1 MIALL
6 GIGQRRA
13 VWDTYVLL
21 FGGSIGSYI
30 KLYKERLSET
40 GSSLIN
46 YRLILIT
53 LPLLLSGAVLGVM
66 MGKFLPKI
74 IVGILLFLILLQV
87 IIKTNRSY
95 KNSFNK
101 NFIIVAIFNPL
112 WKNTSGCCEFNSN
125 WIKSG
130 LNVSF

>member
-46 YRLILIT
+46 YRLILIA

-74 IVGILLFLILLQV
+74 IVGILLFMILLQV
-87 IIKTNRSY
+87 IKKTNRSY
-95 KNSFNK
+95 KRVRHLE
-101 NFIIVAIFNPL
+101 I
-112 WKNTSGCCEFNSN
+112 
-125 WIKSG
+125 
-130 LNVSF
+130 